1 MKKNSSAPKAP
12 VTYGY
17 VRVSTQH
24 QRGERQSANILARYP
39 DANIKSEKFTGT
51 KMDRPVWN
59 ELVKALRPGDRVV
72 FDEVSRLARNAAE
85 GVETYEALYNR
96 GVVIEFIKEPH
107 CNSSVYKDTR
117 LAPNT
122 GDKDLD
128 ETLIR
133 GLNEYIMRLAK
144 KQIQIAF
151 DAAQAEV
158 DHLHARVSEGMK
170 ASGAGK
176 KISEARTGNTYET
189 RKSIDMKRRI
199 RELSKDFDGTLTD
212 AKAIEYLGIARNS
225 YYKYKRQMLEAEAG
239 EQ

>member
-1 MKKNSSAPKAP
+1 MKKNSTRP

-17 VRVSTQH
+17 CRVSTQR
-24 QRGERQSANILARYP
+24 QRVERQSANILARYP
-39 DANIKSEKFTGT
+39 DAIIISEKFTGT
-51 KMDRPVWN
+51 KLDRPAWTKLFN
-59 ELVKALRPGDRVV
+59 ALRPGDRVV

-85 GVETYEALYNR
+85 GVEAYEALYNR
-96 GVVIEFIKEPH
+96 GVVIEFIKQPH

-133 GLNEYIMRLAK
+133 GLNDYIMRLAK

-170 ASGAGK
+170 ASGAGE

-189 RKSIDMKRRI
+189 RKSVDMKRRI

-212 AKAIEYLGIARNS
+212 TKAIEYLGIARNT
-225 YYKYKRQMLEAEAG
+225 YYKYKRQILAAEAG